1 MKKITGATVLTAAM
15 LFSFN
20 SAFASN
26 EGLPAD
32 QVISAIQAAVA
43 ANPGN
48 IHEAE
53 VEKEQGKLI
62 VEVKI
67 IDANGKKI
75 KVKIDPT
82 KNAVIPNK

>member
-1 MKKITGATVLTAAM
+1 MKKITGAAILTATM
-15 LFSFN
+15 FFSFN
-20 SAFASN
+20 SAFAGN

-53 VEKEQGKLI
+53 VERE
-62 VEVKI
+62 
-67 IDANGKKI
+67 
-75 KVKIDPT
+75 
-82 KNAVIPNK
+82 

>member
-1 MKKITGATVLTAAM
+1 MKKITSAAILTAAM

-20 SAFASN
+20 NAFAFASD

-48 IHEAE
+48 IHEVE
-53 VEKEQGKLI
+53 VEQKRGKLI

-67 IDANGKKI
+67 INADGKKI
-75 KVKIDPT
+75 KVKIDPAE
-82 KNAVIPNK
+82 NAVIP

>member
-1 MKKITGATVLTAAM
+1 MKKIGGATVFAAAM
-15 LFSFN
+15 LLFSFN
-20 SAFASN
+20 SAFAGS

-48 IHEAE
+48 IHEVE
-53 VEKEQGKLI
+53 VDQEHGKLI

-67 IDANGKKI
+67 IDAQGQKT
-75 KVKIDPT
+75 KVKIDPE
-82 KNAVIPNK
+82 KNEVIR

>member
-1 MKKITGATVLTAAM
+1 MKKITSAAILTAAM

-20 SAFASN
+20 NAFAGD
-26 EGLPAD
+26 EALPAN

-48 IHEAE
+48 IHEVE
-53 VEKEQGKLI
+53 VEQKQGQLI

-67 IDANGKKI
+67 ITTDGKKV
-75 KVKIDPT
+75 KVKVDPAN
-82 KNAVIPNK
+82 NAVLP

>member
-1 MKKITGATVLTAAM
+1 MKKITGAAILTAAM
-15 LFSFN
+15 FFSFN
-20 SAFASN
+20 SAFAGN

-32 QVISAIQAAVA
+32 QIISAIQAAVA

-48 IHEAE
+48 IYETE
-53 VEKEQGKLI
+53 VEREQGKLI

-75 KVKIDPT
+75 KVKIDPA

>member
-1 MKKITGATVLTAAM
+1 MMKRITGAAILTTAM

-20 SAFASN
+20 SAFAGN

-43 ANPGN
+43 AKPGN
-48 IHEAE
+48 IHEVE
-53 VEKEQGKLI
+53 VEQKRGKLV

-67 IDANGKKI
+67 IDAKGQKT

-82 KNAVIPNK
+82 NNTVVQ